1 MLDFARKPELL
12 GIINKGIINA
22 GESLSASNFS
32 STSYTAQESSTLQ
45 FLYRNRTAI
54 AATLIGMLSVGIV
67 LLIWALVRARTER
80 KKPMLPTPLRRHSS
94 RA

>member
-1 MLDFARKPELL
+1 MISCWITRGKPELL

-32 STSYTAQESSTLQ
+32 STSYTAQESNTLQ

-54 AATLIGMLSVGIV
+54 AATLIGMLSVGII
-67 LLIWALVRARTER
+67 LLIWALVRAVTELFEVKR
-80 KKPMLPTPLRRHSS
+80 RMLQC
-94 RA
+94 